1 MVNAPAVVM
10 VIAALVCAASAQQ
23 PVFRSRVEL
32 VTVDVT
38 VVDGDGN
45 PVRDLAADRFEVNVD
60 GSPRR
65 IVWAEF
71 VPHHTMRAAAPASA
85 DHFTSNEG
93 TNPGQLVLI
102 AVDQSH
108 IRRVE
113 GLAAL
118 RAAATF
124 IDALDPADRVAAVP
138 VNHGGGIQFTT
149 EHAIVKRYL
158 QRLTGEASAMPVHFK
173 IGLSEALAIADGS
186 RTRLDQTVLRE
197 CGAPLG
203 RFENLRRL
211 AETDA
216 MRDPCPVQVEQEGRA
231 LAQQARTEARLT
243 LDSLH
248 ALVQRLGEI
257 DGPKTLVLLSE
268 GLVAEAQLIDLTTLG
283 AAARAARVTIYVLQ
297 LETPLLDASAET
309 VSPTLFADMQLRADG
324 LARLAGSARGGHFRL
339 VGADPYPFRKIV
351 RELSGH
357 YLVAF
362 EAADRDRDGKVH
374 RISVNVRAKGVTV
387 RARPAFQIPAGST
400 APALDTEL
408 VRVLRNP
415 RLSTELPVR
424 IAAYAF
430 RDAAPD
436 KLHLLLAAETEAGG
450 AGQEAAAGFVL
461 IDSRGVIAAS
471 GAGLAE
477 AGKYVQSATVTPG
490 RYTLKAAAISK
501 SGRQGS
507 VERQLDVK
515 LDGRGPVKISELML
529 AETNAGPSGALQP
542 LVVRA
547 AGELIV
553 AYVEVYADDKWS
565 ADGAGGL
572 VELTREEAPGEPHS
586 IAAGFKKLAPGRF
599 SVSADIPLKDLEPGT
614 YAVKL
619 TLRLPGQEP
628 QYLTRRVVIGNSIT
642 PNS

>member
-1 MVNAPAVVM
+1 MANAPAAVM
-10 VIAALVCAASAQQ
+10 VVVAALVCAASAQQ
-23 PVFRSRVEL
+23 PVFRSRIEL

-45 PVRDLAADRFEVNVD
+45 PVKDLAANRFEISVD

-65 IVWAEF
+65 VVWSEF
-71 VPHHTMRAAAPASA
+71 VPHHSPPEAAATAA

-93 TNPGQLVLI
+93 TNSGQLVLI

-118 RAAATF
+118 RAASAF

-268 GLVAEAQLIDLTTLG
+268 GLVAEAQLIDLTALG
-283 AAARAARVTIYVLQ
+283 AAAQAARVTIYVLQ
-297 LETPLLDASAET
+297 LETPLLDASSDS

-374 RISVNVRAKGVTV
+374 RIAVNVRAQDVTI
-387 RARPAFQIPAGST
+387 RARPAFQIPAGPA

-424 IAAYAF
+424 IAAYTF
-430 RDAAPD
+430 RDTARD
-436 KLHLLLAAETEAGG
+436 QLHLLLAAETEAGSV
-450 AGQEAAAGFVL
+450 GQEAAAGFVL

-471 GAGLAE
+471 GAGLAHE
-477 AGKYVQSATVTPG
+477 GKYFQSATVPPG
-490 RYTLKAAAISK
+490 RYMLKAAAISR

-515 LDGRGPVKISELML
+515 LETRGPFKLSELML
-529 AETNAGPSGALQP
+529 AHANAGSSAPLQP

-547 AGELIV
+547 AGEQVV
-553 AYVEVYADDKWS
+553 AYLEVYADERWS
-565 ADGAGGL
+565 SDGADG
-572 VELTREEAPGEPHS
+572 VFELTREQGAGEPRS
-586 IAAGFKKLAPGRF
+586 IAASFKQLAPGRF
-599 SVSADIPLKDLEPGT
+599 AVSGDIPLKALEPGGD
-614 YAVKL
+614 AVKL

-628 QYLTRRVVIGNSIT
+628 QHITRRLVIAST
-642 PNS
+642 PNF